1 MLRKKKLLLKN
12 NEKSAKQIRK
22 QMSQGKFIV
31 VEGMEGA
38 GKSSAISVV
47 EKYLQQRQLNYINT
61 REPGGTPLAEQLR
74 DIVKSADFDET
85 LTQQTELF
93 LMYAS
98 RSQLLANRILPA
110 LAQGQW
116 VIGDRHDLS
125 SRAYQGGGRQIA
137 DETLAMIADIT
148 LQGFKPDLTL
158 YLDISPEIGL
168 SRAKARG
175 ALDRIELEQLD
186 FFHRVRNKYCQLANA
201 DQTIV
206 TIDASQTMDKVHHD
220 IKLALADFFAG

>member
-1 MLRKKKLLLKN
+1 MN
-12 NEKSAKQIRK
+12 T
-22 QMSQGKFIV
+22 GKFIV
-31 VEGMEGA
+31 IEGMEGA

-47 EKYLQQRQLNYINT
+47 EAILKKQNIEYINT

-74 DIVKSADFDET
+74 DIVKSSDFDEK

-110 LAQGQW
+110 LKQGQW

-137 DETLAMIADIT
+137 DQTLSTIAAIT

-175 ALDRIELEQLD
+175 KLDRIELEQMD
-186 FFHRVRNKYCQLANA
+186 FFHRVRNKYRQLAN
-201 DQTIV
+201 DDETII
-206 TIDASQTMDKVHHD
+206 TIDASQEMDQVHHE
-220 IKLALADFFAG
+220 IEQTITQFLAS